1 MARQKVWVPLG
12 GSSRRFINRRTGQ
25 IISRRQ
31 YDRRYGNLRR
41 QGFRSYEA
49 KAKAA
54 KQQAPVQAAMRPAR
68 GRRAVPVVHTV
79 EEFKKAW
86 SAVVKA
92 KRGTEHVYVLIAKAR
107 HWQEQLMGKLSRPD
121 IVVDIR
127 MGFEGANFDHSF
139 VTPYFEFLTTWGIRH
154 FKQFLSRKGKP
165 GDRVGVW
172 VGYDFK
178 EVGGGMRE
186 VIQIFV
192 REQPLSILSGQGF
205 GIDEEIAISFAEMK
219 SIKPK
224 VRGVM
229 LRILLR
235 R

>member
-12 GSSRRFINRRTGQ
+12 GSSRRFINCRTGQ

-31 YDRRYGNLRR
+31 YDKRYGNLRR
-41 QGFRSYEA
+41 QGYRSYEA

-86 SAVVKA
+86 SSVVKA
-92 KRGTEHVYVLIAKAR
+92 KRGTEHVYILIGKAR
-107 HWQEQLMGKLSRPD
+107 HWQEQLMGKVSRPD

-127 MGFEGANFDHSF
+127 MGFVGVNFSQSV
-139 VTPYFEFLTTWGIRH
+139 VTPYFEFLSDWGTRH
-154 FKQFLSRKGKP
+154 YRQFLERKGKP

-172 VGYDFK
+172 IGYDFK
-178 EVGGGMRE
+178 ESAGKNE
-186 VIQIFV
+186 VITTPV
-192 REQPLSILSGQGF
+192 REQPLSILSGEPF
-205 GIDEEIAISFAEMK
+205 AIDEQIVSYFVEMPSIDAI
-219 SIKPK
+219 